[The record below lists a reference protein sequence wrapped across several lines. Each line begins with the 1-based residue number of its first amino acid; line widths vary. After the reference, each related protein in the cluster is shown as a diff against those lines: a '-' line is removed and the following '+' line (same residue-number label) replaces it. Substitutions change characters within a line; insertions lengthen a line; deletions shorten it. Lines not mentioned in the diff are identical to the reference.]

1 MGGSKLEIA
10 QVNVVDPDTI
20 YANQAEYEYEKV
32 IEKIIEEKDFDLFL
46 FVVTNILDSDSDVL
60 SIGDKSENVEKA
72 FFVTLKKN
80 RALLKGVVSRK
91 KQIVTNLDEVFQLS
105 VANKNSI
112 RCNFC
117 YFLYLLICCFNIY
130 LADFR
135 SMFIFRSEKVVVP
148 LIQAHE
154 RGRHRFRSV
163 NQ

>member
-72 FFVTLKKN
+72 FFVTLKK
-80 RALLKGVVSRK
+80 KPCFTK
-91 KQIVTNLDEVFQLS
+91 
-105 VANKNSI
+105 
-112 RCNFC
+112 RCR
-117 YFLYLLICCFNIY
+117 IT
-130 LADFR
+130 
-135 SMFIFRSEKVVVP
+135 
-148 LIQAHE
+148 
-154 RGRHRFRSV
+154 
-163 NQ
+163 

>member
-20 YANQAEYEYEKV
+20 YANQAEYEKV
-32 IEKIIEEKDFDLFL
+32 IEKIIEEKDLDLFL

-105 VANKNSI
+105 VANKNSS

-117 YFLYLLICCFNIY
+117 CFLYLLICFNIY
-130 LADFR
+130 LTDFR

-154 RGRHRFRSV
+154 RGRHRFRSG